1 MPRVSPEEARE
12 AAAGYR
18 GTGLDEFAQCYVCG
32 PERED
37 AFGVFPARVGDR
49 EVVASPWTPPAWT
62 ADDEGRA
69 RPEHVWAVLDCPT
82 YYASYLDGPQWSF
95 LVRLQVRIDAPVA
108 VGEEHV
114 VVAWPLGVEGRKRH
128 AAAAVLDRDGALLAL
143 GRGSWSSPAERDTS
157 LGPMSI
163 VIVGAG
169 PNLGLAI
176 ARRFGREGFAVGLV
190 SRTQAKLDDLASQLE
205 SEGVT
210 AAGAAADIRDSDA
223 LTAAIRSLAERL
235 GEVEVLEYSP
245 LPAPE
250 FMKPIL
256 ETTVDDV
263 RGPIEFSILGA
274 VAATQAVVGPMRD
287 AGRGTI
293 LFTTGGAAINPYP
306 LRAGVGISF
315 AGEVAYARMLHD
327 ELADSGVHVAHTA
340 IGGRIAPGMDHEPS
354 DVADVLWSHHAD
366 RGAFQTRLGIPD

>member
-1 MPRVSPEEARE
+1 
-12 AAAGYR
+12 
-18 GTGLDEFAQCYVCG
+18 
-32 PERED
+32 
-37 AFGVFPARVGDR
+37 
-49 EVVASPWTPPAWT
+49 
-62 ADDEGRA
+62 
-69 RPEHVWAVLDCPT
+69 
-82 YYASYLDGPQWSF
+82 
-95 LVRLQVRIDAPVA
+95 
-108 VGEEHV
+108 
-114 VVAWPLGVEGRKRH
+114 
-128 AAAAVLDRDGALLAL
+128 
-143 GRGSWSSPAERDTS
+143 
-157 LGPMSI
+157 MSI

-245 LPAPE
+245 LPSPE

-274 VAATQAVVGPMRD
+274 VAATQAVIGPMRD

-293 LFTTGGAAINPYP
+293 MFTTGGAAINPYP

-327 ELADSGVHVAHTA
+327 ELADSGIHVAHTA

-366 RGAFQTRLGIPD
+366 RGAFQTRLGIAD

>member
-1 MPRVSPEEARE
+1 
-12 AAAGYR
+12 
-18 GTGLDEFAQCYVCG
+18 
-32 PERED
+32 
-37 AFGVFPARVGDR
+37 
-49 EVVASPWTPPAWT
+49 
-62 ADDEGRA
+62 
-69 RPEHVWAVLDCPT
+69 
-82 YYASYLDGPQWSF
+82 
-95 LVRLQVRIDAPVA
+95 
-108 VGEEHV
+108 
-114 VVAWPLGVEGRKRH
+114 
-128 AAAAVLDRDGALLAL
+128 
-143 GRGSWSSPAERDTS
+143 
-157 LGPMSI
+157 MSI

-190 SRTQAKLDDLASQLE
+190 SRTQAKLDDLASQLK

-223 LTAAIRSLAERL
+223 LTAAIRSLAGRL

-274 VAATQAVVGPMRD
+274 VAATQAVIGPMRD

-293 LFTTGGAAINPYP
+293 MFTTGGAAINPYP

-327 ELADSGVHVAHTA
+327 ELADSGIHVAHTA

>member
-1 MPRVSPEEARE
+1 
-12 AAAGYR
+12 
-18 GTGLDEFAQCYVCG
+18 
-32 PERED
+32 
-37 AFGVFPARVGDR
+37 
-49 EVVASPWTPPAWT
+49 
-62 ADDEGRA
+62 
-69 RPEHVWAVLDCPT
+69 
-82 YYASYLDGPQWSF
+82 
-95 LVRLQVRIDAPVA
+95 
-108 VGEEHV
+108 
-114 VVAWPLGVEGRKRH
+114 
-128 AAAAVLDRDGALLAL
+128 
-143 GRGSWSSPAERDTS
+143 
-157 LGPMSI
+157 MSI

-190 SRTQAKLDDLASQLE
+190 SRTQAKLDDLASQLK

-223 LTAAIRSLAERL
+223 LTAAIRSLAGRL

-274 VAATQAVVGPMRD
+274 VAATQAVIGPMRD

-293 LFTTGGAAINPYP
+293 MFTTGGAAINPYP

-327 ELADSGVHVAHTA
+327 ELADSGIHVAHTA

-354 DVADVLWSHHAD
+354 DVADVLWSHHVD